1 MPKVEF
7 LCPFSLKF
15 AARLGLGL
23 RPEPRRWLE
32 SFPLIPNVLNIFQ
45 EVGLKWFKMK
55 AIDIFEKMNVD
66 FLIMSNDHGLEV
78 F

>member
-15 AARLGLGL
+15 AAR
-23 RPEPRRWLE
+23 LE